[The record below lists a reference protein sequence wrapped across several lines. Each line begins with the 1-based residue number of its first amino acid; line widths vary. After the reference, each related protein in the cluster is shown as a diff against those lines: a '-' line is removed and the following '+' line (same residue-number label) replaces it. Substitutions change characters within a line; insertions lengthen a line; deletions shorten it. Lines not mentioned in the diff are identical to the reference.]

1 MSDNGRS
8 ASARKR
14 VEVLCLTY
22 GEPPTNDWWTQTI
35 YSLSILNR
43 LTRRVAP
50 LPRYIIPL
58 IAAKRGRLRSKA
70 FNAEKWNSPLEG
82 ISRRQ
87 VSALQQQ
94 LAQMRPNIDFHVRL
108 VLEFRKPYIWTVLK
122 NLFAKT
128 PDELVILPLYVA
140 DSNFTSGVSK
150 ADLREFLEALHEE
163 NPVPAPRYVE
173 GFGYDERAGKLLADF
188 IWSHCERAGWT
199 EEKTSKA
206 VLILG
211 AHGTIIRLPK
221 HIESGARETRILY
234 GNIRKHLKSKFRS
247 VRIGWLN
254 HTLGGTWTFPA
265 VTDSARESQESG
277 IRKVVYLPFG
287 FLADNGETQLEGRQQ
302 LGEFAWEEML
312 YLPSPNEDAKLI
324 KLLAQRVLERL
335 DGPAAC
341 WSEFASVGETDVKIT
356 TANSK
361 AAAAR

>member
-1 MSDNGRS
+1 MNSSNGVPG
-8 ASARKR
+8 ARKR

-50 LPRYIIPL
+50 LPRYITPI
-58 IAAKRGRLRSKA
+58 IAAKRGRFRSNT
-70 FNAEKWNSPLEG
+70 FNAENWNSPLEE

-87 VSALQQQ
+87 VAALQSRLSQ
-94 LAQMRPNIDFHVRL
+94 LRTEMEFNVRL
-108 VLEFRKPYIWTVLK
+108 VLEFRKPYIWTILK
-122 NLFAKT
+122 RMFTKP
-128 PDELVILPLYVA
+128 PDELIILPLYVA

-150 ADLREFLEALHEE
+150 ADLKEFVENLRTE
-163 NPVPAPRYVE
+163 NPLPPPRYVE
-173 GFGYDERAGKLLADF
+173 GFGFDERAGKRLADF

-199 EEKTSKA
+199 EEKTRKS

-265 VTDSARESQESG
+265 VTDSARESQHSG
-277 IRKVVYLPFG
+277 IKNVVYLPFG
-287 FLADNGETQLEGRQQ
+287 FLADNGETQLEGKQQ
-302 LGEFAWEEML
+302 LGEFQWEDML
-312 YLPSPNEDAKLI
+312 YLPCPNDDPALI
-324 KLLAQRVLERL
+324 SLLADRVLERL
-335 DGPAAC
+335 DGAAAS
-341 WSEFASVGETDVKIT
+341 WSEFAPAQKLKVDLSSG
-356 TANSK
+356 TAK
-361 AAAAR
+361 VPAAG